1 MDQNI
6 QVYLHGKTSSVISTD
21 RSVGGK
27 SAGNDAS
34 DNSVPVKDFVTNG
47 PNATL
52 ACITCADVKF
62 RLKRRLPMPMTDQV
76 SVDNGWPR
84 GGEGGAF

>member
-1 MDQNI
+1 VDQNI
-6 QVYLHGKTSSVISTD
+6 QVYLHRKTSSVISTD

-27 SAGNDAS
+27 STGNDAS

-47 PNATL
+47 PNA
-52 ACITCADVKF
+52 TCADVKF

-84 GGEGGAF
+84 GEREEPFKRQSI